1 MGDKFADGWH
11 VVKNAGLGV
20 WDGLTDL
27 VLGILKLLK
36 GVGEVVLWL
45 ALQNPVTSYFGIMPE
60 FLEED
65 MGEMW
70 SGVKQLLKD
79 PGNIVEAIG
88 QSTFDTVDEKGAA
101 YSVSYVT
108 TDVVAGVLLD
118 KGLGKLRALGKADD
132 VAGDVAKYT
141 DEVAE
146 AASKAGKHTDDVAK
160 ATKEAAK
167 KAVSESGLNSERIEY
182 YLGKSRNNIDSER

>member
-1 MGDKFADGWH
+1 M
-11 VVKNAGLGV
+11 
-20 WDGLTDL
+20 DGLTDL

-45 ALQNPVTSYFGIMPE
+45 ALQNPVTSYFGLMPE

-88 QSTFDTVDEKGAA
+88 QSTFDTVDEKGVA

-108 TDVVAGVLLD
+108 ADVVAGLLLD
-118 KGLGKLRALGKADD
+118 KGLGKLGALGKADD
-132 VAGDVAKYT
+132 V
-141 DEVAE
+141 
-146 AASKAGKHTDDVAK
+146 SK
-160 ATKEAAK
+160 ATKEAAG
-167 KAVSESGLNSERIEY
+167 KAVSESGSNSVLTQKNVEMPA
-182 YLGKSRNNIDSER
+182 